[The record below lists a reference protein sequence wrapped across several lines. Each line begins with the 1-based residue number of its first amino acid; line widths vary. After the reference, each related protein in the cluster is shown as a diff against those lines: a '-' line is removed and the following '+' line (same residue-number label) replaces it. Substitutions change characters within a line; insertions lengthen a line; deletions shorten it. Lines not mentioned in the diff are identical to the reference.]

1 MARLCGLVEKV
12 LAQIQERNLRLGI
25 IDNAVISQVG
35 STGLEGGRDASFT
48 PSGKATPPRG
58 PLKGVLGGVQRNNLG
73 FAFEEDLLASHVY
86 RKPLFS
92 ESGDSLVT
100 SAARTTAWSI
110 LSALSLTDISKI
122 SMLAVPIYAH
132 EISNSAR
139 YSFGNFQPDSL
150 AVEHQGSTSIP
161 DQQTMKARKR
171 DRLAHVLFREQVK
184 AAKPRTLREPES
196 KVLGV
201 PLQDLV
207 RFNNVA
213 ISQRNEEGESYIY
226 GYIPLFVAKP
236 GWFLKENGQSASN
249 HKVRRSPLPSCI
261 QRRMSKTYSSSVDPL
276 FASRHL
282 RLLSITPPCYGKEF
296 DWSGYTAHDAA
307 CTLLR
312 FLLRLPESVIPI
324 RHYEAFHVSIGTS
337 GQEIESA
344 ICKFQQLITSLPP
357 PSRQLL
363 LYLLDV
369 MAVLCS
375 KSEINKMTSQR
386 LAAIFQPAILS
397 PVKAGEDFI
406 EEISSHQL
414 SQDVLTF
421 LIEQQDHFLVGMA

>member
-1 MARLCGLVEKV
+1 MTRLCDLVEQV
-12 LAQIQERNLRLGI
+12 LAQNQEMNLRLRN
-25 IDNAVISQVG
+25 IDNAVITQVG
-35 STGLEGGRDASFT
+35 WTKLDGGRDASVT
-48 PSGKATPPRG
+48 SSGKATPPRG
-58 PLKGVLGGVQRNNLG
+58 PPQDVLGGVQRNSLG
-73 FAFEEDLLASHVY
+73 FAFEEDLLASRVY

-110 LSALSLTDISKI
+110 LSALSLTDVSNI

-139 YSFGNFQPDSL
+139 YSFGNFKSDSL
-150 AVEHQGSTSIP
+150 AVEHQGSASIP
-161 DQQTMKARKR
+161 EQQTMKARKR
-171 DRLAHVLFREQVK
+171 DRLAHVLFGEQVK
-184 AAKPRTLREPES
+184 AAKPPALREPES

-201 PLQDLV
+201 PLQDLI
-207 RFNNVA
+207 RYNNVA
-213 ISQRNEEGESYIY
+213 ISLRNEEGESYIY

-236 GWFLKENGQSASN
+236 GWFLKENGQSVSN
-249 HKVRRSPLPSCI
+249 HKVHRSSLTSCT

-276 FASRHL
+276 FASRNL
-282 RLLSITPPCYGKEF
+282 RLLSIPPRRYGKGL
-296 DWSGYTAHDAA
+296 DWSGYTVHDAA
-307 CTLLR
+307 CPLLR
-312 FLLRLPESVIPI
+312 FLLRLPESVIPV

-337 GQEIESA
+337 GEEIESA
-344 ICKFQQLITSLPP
+344 IRKFQQLITLLPP

-363 LYLLDV
+363 LYLLDI
-369 MAVLCS
+369 MAVFCS

-406 EEISSHQL
+406 EEMSSRQL

-421 LIEQQDHFLVGMA
+421 LIERQDHFLVGMA